1 MKWYPMIG
9 ASFGQGKRRMPH
21 GANWLVRAGHGCHSG
36 GAGLL
41 MTSLTPWNSPMP
53 RNLLRLF
60 RNPGLSFR
68 IWKLRLLFW
77 SGAVTISLTAMVFAK
92 SSVIGDGLFHRILAA
107 FPWAAYIVT
116 PAAFAAIVWLT
127 RNVFAGAEGS
137 GIPQAIA
144 ALKIPVLAERR
155 SVLSMRVAIGK
166 ILLTTL
172 GLCAGASVG
181 REGPTV
187 QIGAAIMHTLG
198 RWIRL
203 PISGKEHALVLAGG
217 AAGIAAAFNT
227 PLAGVVFAIEE
238 LSRSFEERTSGTV
251 FTAVIV
257 AGIGSMAVLGNYT
270 YFGHTAASL
279 DLAQAWRPVLV
290 CGVCGGLLG
299 GIFARTLIIFSRG
312 LPGRLGRWIHAH
324 PVAFA
329 ALCGLGLA
337 VVGQLSG
344 NTIYGT
350 GYDAARGLIEGS
362 HPLPATFGIMKLL
375 ATVLSYVS
383 GIPGGIFAPSL
394 AVGAGLGAD
403 IAHWMPE
410 IPLGAVIILGMVAYF
425 TGVVQA
431 PITAVVIVMEM
442 TDNQAM
448 TIPLMATAVIAFGAS
463 RLVCPD
469 AIYRTMAQAFLERAV
484 RRHPREEDAPA
495 AAAEPAEPPTPQ

>member
-1 MKWYPMIG
+1 
-9 ASFGQGKRRMPH
+9 
-21 GANWLVRAGHGCHSG
+21 
-36 GAGLL
+36 
-41 MTSLTPWNSPMP
+41 MP
-53 RNLLRLF
+53 RNILRLF
-60 RNPGLSFR
+60 RNPGLSLR
-68 IWKLRLLFW
+68 IWRLRLLFW
-77 SGAVTISLTAMVFAK
+77 SGAVSISLAAMLFAK
-92 SSVIGDGLFHRILAA
+92 SSVIGDRLFHQLLGAY
-107 FPWAAYIVT
+107 PWAAFVLT

-155 SVLSMRVAIGK
+155 SVLSMRVAVGK

-203 PISGKEHALVLAGG
+203 PVSGKEHALVLAGG
-217 AAGIAAAFNT
+217 APGIAAPCNT

-270 YFGHTAASL
+270 YFGHTNAAL
-279 DLAQAWRPVLV
+279 DLAQAWGPVLV
-290 CGVCGGLLG
+290 CGVVGGLLG
-299 GIFARTLIIFSRG
+299 GAFARILIIFSRG
-312 LPGRLGRWIHAH
+312 LPGRPGQLISAH

-337 VVGQLSG
+337 VVGHLSG
-344 NTIYGT
+344 DTIYGT
-350 GYDAARGLIEGS
+350 GYDAAKGLVEGT
-362 HPLPATFGIMKLL
+362 HTLPESFGLMKMVATI
-375 ATVLSYVS
+375 LSYVS
-383 GIPGGIFAPSL
+383 GLPGGIFAPSL
-394 AVGAGLGAD
+394 AVGAGLGANL
-403 IAHWMPE
+403 AHWMPQV
-410 IPLGAVIILGMVAYF
+410 PLGALIILGMVAYF

-442 TDNQAM
+442 TDNQTL

-469 AIYRTMAQAFLERAV
+469 PIYRTMAQAFLERAV
-484 RRHPREEDAPA
+484 RRQSRAAEEA
-495 AAAEPAEPPTPQ
+495 AADLPGPQ